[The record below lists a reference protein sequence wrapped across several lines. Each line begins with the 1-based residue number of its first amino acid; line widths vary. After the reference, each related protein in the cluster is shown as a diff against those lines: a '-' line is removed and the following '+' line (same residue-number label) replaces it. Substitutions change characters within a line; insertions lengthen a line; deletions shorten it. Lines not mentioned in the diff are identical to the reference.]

1 MQCKDTSSSLEGVRK
16 KNCLGYYKKTLNI
29 QKTRYDE
36 TRFFRTE
43 RESTR
48 SVNTNANTMT
58 TTFTTILRRGSSLR
72 VSSSSNCCK
81 NDALALKALMG
92 KRRSA
97 SSSIS
102 FPRNHEGGRKKQSSF
117 VLKATNEDNENAT
130 LATGERD
137 SASASASASTSSF
150 DKNLNK
156 FVKKT
161 ATTFAPSSSGDAKK
175 KKNPAQ
181 KGTVLYQVFEVQAY
195 LAIFVGGLLAFN
207 VIYPSEEPTIARLMG
222 MWSVWMFTVPSLRAR
237 DCGAKEK
244 DALNVLFIAIPL
256 INVLI
261 PFVWKSFAGVFTADV
276 LLMLGVYYSKNA
288 PPFGEEEL
296 TVAEPSE

>member
-1 MQCKDTSSSLEGVRK
+1 
-16 KNCLGYYKKTLNI
+16 
-29 QKTRYDE
+29 
-36 TRFFRTE
+36 
-43 RESTR
+43 
-48 SVNTNANTMT
+48 MT
-58 TTFTTILRRGSSLR
+58 TTFTTMLRRGSSLR

-102 FPRNHEGGRKKQSSF
+102 FPRNHSGEGGRKKQSSF

-195 LAIFVGGLLAFN
+195 LAILIGGLLAFN

-296 TVAEPSE
+296 TFAEPSE

>member
-1 MQCKDTSSSLEGVRK
+1 M
-16 KNCLGYYKKTLNI
+16 KTLNI
-29 QKTRYDE
+29 QKRYDDAI
-36 TRFFRTE
+36 FRNREIVRE
-43 RESTR
+43 RR
-48 SVNTNANTMT
+48 RVNTNANTMT
-58 TTFTTILRRGSSLR
+58 TTFTTMLRRGSSLR
-72 VSSSSNCCK
+72 VSSSSNYCK

-102 FPRNHEGGRKKQSSF
+102 FPRNHCEGGRKKQSSF

>member
-1 MQCKDTSSSLEGVRK
+1 
-16 KNCLGYYKKTLNI
+16 
-29 QKTRYDE
+29 
-36 TRFFRTE
+36 
-43 RESTR
+43 
-48 SVNTNANTMT
+48 MT
-58 TTFTTILRRGSSLR
+58 TTFTTMLRRGSSLR

-102 FPRNHEGGRKKQSSF
+102 FPRNHSGEGGRKKQSSF

-137 SASASASASTSSF
+137 STTSSSASASTSSF

>member
-1 MQCKDTSSSLEGVRK
+1 
-16 KNCLGYYKKTLNI
+16 
-29 QKTRYDE
+29 
-36 TRFFRTE
+36 
-43 RESTR
+43 
-48 SVNTNANTMT
+48 MT
-58 TTFTTILRRGSSLR
+58 TTFTTTLRRGSSLR
-72 VSSSSNCCK
+72 GVSSSSNCCK
-81 NDALALKALMG
+81 NDALALKALTG

-137 SASASASASTSSF
+137 STTSSSASASTSSF

-195 LAIFVGGLLAFN
+195 LAILIGGLLAFN

>member
-1 MQCKDTSSSLEGVRK
+1 MKRHIFSLEGVRK
-16 KNCLGYYKKTLNI
+16 KNCLGYYETLNI
-29 QKTRYDE
+29 QKRYDDAI
-36 TRFFRTE
+36 FRNREIVRE
-43 RESTR
+43 RR
-48 SVNTNANTMT
+48 RVNTNANTMT
-58 TTFTTILRRGSSLR
+58 TTFTTMLRRGSSLR
-72 VSSSSNCCK
+72 VSSSSNYCK

-102 FPRNHEGGRKKQSSF
+102 FPRNHCEGGRKKQSSF

-195 LAIFVGGLLAFN
+195 LAILVGGLLAFN